1 MEKGRQKNYLQV
13 MNGLFTQKEL
23 PFFFFKALEKIL
35 KKSSQL
41 QNEHR
46 KQHPVQ

>member
-23 PFFFFKALEKIL
+23 SFFFKALEKIL

-46 KQHPVQ
+46 KQHRMQ